1 MFSNFS
7 GQTLGKAKVA
17 AVVLAIL
24 VVGGFAFAAWNDDIK
39 TLATADDMTV
49 SRVSPAAGEAQEASA
64 VGDDEAREEEASS
77 PAFTNLE
84 RKVIGDPSSPV
95 EIIEYASLTCS
106 HCADF
111 HTEIL
116 PKLKEDYIDTGKA
129 YLVYQDFPLNAP
141 ALQASMVAR
150 CLPDSRY
157 FGFIGLLFK
166 TQERWAFNADYLIS
180 LRQNA
185 KLAGLNDE
193 AFDACLEN
201 ESLQQ
206 SLALTMQAASKK
218 WEINSTPT
226 FVINGGEEIIRGAKD
241 YSEFKTA
248 LDSILKEQE
257 ENTQN

>member
-7 GQTLGKAKVA
+7 RDAAGKVKIT
-17 AVVLAIL
+17 AVVLVVL

-39 TLATADDMTV
+39 SLATADDMTV
-49 SRVSPAAGEAQEASA
+49 SRVSPAAGQPQDAAIEQGSET
-64 VGDDEAREEEASS
+64 EQEEASTS
-77 PAFTNLE
+77 AFTSLD
-84 RKVIGDPSSPV
+84 RKVIGDPSAPV

-166 TQERWAFNADYLIS
+166 TQERWAFNADYLNA

-185 KLAGLNDE
+185 KLAGLNDQ

-241 YSEFKTA
+241 YSEFKTT